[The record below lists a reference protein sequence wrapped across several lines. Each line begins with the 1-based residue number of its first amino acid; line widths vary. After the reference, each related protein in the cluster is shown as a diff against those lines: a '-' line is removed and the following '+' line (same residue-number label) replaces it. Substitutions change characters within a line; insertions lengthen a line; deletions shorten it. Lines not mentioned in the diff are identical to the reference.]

1 MTKGADSIMLPRTT
15 LNKVELDVINE
26 HLYTF
31 ACNGLRTLVMGQKE
45 LNEYDFQNWYSKY

>member
-15 LNKVELDVINE
+15 ISKKDLAIVNE

-31 ACNGLRTLVMGQKE
+31 ACTGLRTLVMG
-45 LNEYDFQNWYSKY
+45 